1 MSRELIKVP
10 LVEEDGTEKE
20 VNIFIKNPSN
30 EIVSMSERYR
40 AKVFNQ
46 CLIDGILTKAELHKM
61 MNDRGLWSKDKDK
74 QYDELTQQII
84 ALEKDLYLGNGKQ
97 KTRDLDDGR
106 SIAIKIRELRIELKE
121 LIAQKVQMEEN
132 TAESIADNAK
142 FDYLVAFCTH
152 YENGEKVYKNIDAYN
167 MKSSDS
173 ISFMAAA
180 KLAEMMYNLDTS
192 YEKNLPENKWLTDHD
207 LVNEELSLVGD
218 EGELVDIDG
227 RKIDED
233 GKYIND
239 KGEWV
244 DKEGNR
250 LSEDGL
256 YISDIQYKS
265 KTKPKAKKK
274 TTATRSKRT
283 VKSDSTT

>member
-1 MSRELIKVP
+1 M
-10 LVEEDGTEKE
+10 
-20 VNIFIKNPSN
+20 
-30 EIVSMSERYR
+30 
-40 AKVFNQ
+40 
-46 CLIDGILTKAELHKM
+46 
-61 MNDRGLWSKDKDK
+61 
-74 QYDELTQQII
+74 
-84 ALEKDLYLGNGKQ
+84 
-97 KTRDLDDGR
+97 
-106 SIAIKIRELRIELKE
+106 
-121 LIAQKVQMEEN
+121 
-132 TAESIADNAK
+132 
-142 FDYLVAFCTH
+142 
-152 YENGEKVYKNIDAYN
+152 
-167 MKSSDS
+167 
-173 ISFMAAA
+173 
-180 KLAEMMYNLDTS
+180 
-192 YEKNLPENKWLTDHD
+192 
-207 LVNEELSLVGD
+207 VGD